1 MGKDKKIGEKI
12 IAAINR
18 NVKAIQWE
26 CLIEECTEKAI
37 NSHIL
42 QKNGV
47 LNNIESNGHIYE
59 IKPIDVFKWNGRSF
73 GSITAFK
80 KIGLNQAHSYPTLCN
95 QHDTDL
101 FLPIETHPL
110 DFNDY
115 QINLLFAFRTLLS
128 MIRKEEIVK
137 ERETRT
143 LNSATIKSNPN
154 AVSALKRSEQN
165 LVVFEELLKLRNDEF
180 RKFKIDLESENKNF
194 DFISLSYPL
203 KEAYASSIHLSPNEL
218 ESIYT
223 NIFPYDDE
231 CKILIIYPANSTDKW
246 THEYLD
252 SWTSLSESEL
262 EKKLSTHLIMQCE
275 NWGISEKV
283 YKNLTDKKQKELI
296 KISQNNLFN
305 MDTKFD
311 LEFRVDYNLFVEE
324 NAT

>member
-1 MGKDKKIGEKI
+1 MGKDKKKGEKI
-12 IAAINR
+12 LAGINR
-18 NVKAIQWE
+18 NVKAIQWD
-26 CLIEECTEKAI
+26 CLIEECSEKAI

-47 LNNIESNGHIYE
+47 LSNIESSGHIYE
-59 IKPIDVFKWNGRSF
+59 IKPIDVFKWTGKNF

-95 QHDTDL
+95 QHDTDI

-110 DFNDY
+110 DFNEY

-128 MIRKEEIVK
+128 MIRKEQIIK

-143 LNSATIKSNPN
+143 INSAILKSNPN
-154 AVSALKRSEQN
+154 TVSALQYSKQN
-165 LVVFEELLKLRNDEF
+165 LIVIEELLKSRNKEF
-180 RKFKIDLESENKNF
+180 SKFKVDLESENKNF

-203 KEAYASSIHLSPNEL
+203 KEAYASSIHISPNKL

-223 NIFPYDDE
+223 NIFPYE
-231 CKILIIYPANSTDKW
+231 GKSKILIFYPINTTDKW
-246 THEYLD
+246 TLEYLE
-252 SWTSLSESEL
+252 SWKSLNENEL
-262 EKKLSTHLIMQCE
+262 EMRLSTHLIMQCE

-283 YKNLTDKKQKELI
+283 YENLSIEKQKDLI

-305 MDTKFD
+305 MYPKLD
-311 LEFRVDYNLFVEE
+311 LKYRVDFNLFNEE